1 VCNKGGCTAGASTL
15 EFKVADEPNPPTFSI
30 PALDPSHCE
39 SVERTRQLSE
49 GSYQN
54 RVVADVNDAV
64 SESDETDNETTITYE
79 VGPPAVPDLVVA
91 SIDNTPQNPT
101 IKDEITFEVEVCNE
115 GTGGAGSSQVEFK
128 MRRRK
133 ARQSSPFPQ
142 FLQVSAASLSVLS
155 S

>member
-1 VCNKGGCTAGASTL
+1 MQRSGGSAAGASTL

-30 PALDPSHCE
+30 PALDPSRCE

-64 SESDETDNETTITYE
+64 SESDETNNETTITYE
-79 VGPPAVPDLVVA
+79 VGPPAVPDLAVA

-115 GTGGAGSSQVEFK
+115 GIGRSRKFAGRVQNWGGGKLAKALPSLNSCRSVQ
-128 MRRRK
+128 RRR
-133 ARQSSPFPQ
+133 AH
-142 FLQVSAASLSVLS
+142 
-155 S
+155 

>member
-1 VCNKGGCTAGASTL
+1 MQRSGGSAAGASTL

-64 SESDETDNETTITYE
+64 SESDETNNETTITYE
-79 VGPPAVPDLVVA
+79 VGTPRCPRPCDGFHRQHA
-91 SIDNTPQNPT
+91 SDPT

-115 GTGGAGSSQVEFK
+115 GTGGAGSS
-128 MRRRK
+128 
-133 ARQSSPFPQ
+133 
-142 FLQVSAASLSVLS
+142 
-155 S
+155 